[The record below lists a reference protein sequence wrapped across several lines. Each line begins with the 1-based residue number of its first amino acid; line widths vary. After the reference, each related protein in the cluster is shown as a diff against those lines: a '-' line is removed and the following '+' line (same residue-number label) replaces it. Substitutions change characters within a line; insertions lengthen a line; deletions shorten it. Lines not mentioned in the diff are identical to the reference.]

1 MKVALV
7 HYWLVGM
14 RGGEKVL
21 EALCQIFPEA
31 DIYTH
36 VYNPDSVSALLRKHT
51 IYTSFI
57 QKLPL
62 SRRYYQSYL
71 PLMPLALEQLDLRE
85 YDLIISSESG
95 PAKGVLTRPD
105 SLHIC
110 YCHSPM
116 RYLWDMYHDYKQQ
129 AGHIKRLLMPI
140 LTHYLRSWDQ
150 LSANRVDHF
159 IANSSFVAKRIEK
172 AYRRSSSVIHPPV
185 AINSF
190 SISDQQDDYYLM
202 VGQLTAYKK
211 PELAVEAF
219 RKNGKRLKI
228 IGNGELLNSLRQQ
241 APANVELLG
250 WQSTDT
256 IKQHYARCR
265 ALIFPGTEDFGIVPV
280 EAMAS
285 GRPVLAYAAGGALDS
300 IKAGESGLFFQQ
312 ATADALCALVEEFEA
327 SEPQFIA
334 KNIRN
339 WAEQFS
345 EDRFKARFLEHLQSW
360 MYNNA
365 K

>member
-21 EALCQIFPEA
+21 ETLCQIFPEA

-36 VYNPDSVSALLRKHT
+36 VYDPNSVSELLRKRT
-51 IYTSFI
+51 IHTSFI

-62 SRRYYQSYL
+62 AQRYYQSYL

-85 YDLIISSESG
+85 YDLIISTESG
-95 PAKGVLTRPD
+95 PAKGVITRPD
-105 SLHIC
+105 ALHIC
-110 YCHSPM
+110 YCFTPM

-129 AGHIKRLLMPI
+129 ASYIKRLFMPL

-150 LSANRVDHF
+150 ASANRVDHF
-159 IANSSFVAKRIEK
+159 VAISHFIAKRIEK
-172 AYRRSSSVIHPPV
+172 AYRRSSTIIYPPV

-256 IKQHYARCR
+256 IRQHYARCR

-285 GRPVLAYAAGGALDS
+285 GCPVLAYAAGGALDS
-300 IKAGESGLFFQQ
+300 IKAGESGLFFQH
-312 ATADALCALVEEFEA
+312 ATSDALCALVEEFEA
-327 SEPQFIA
+327 SESQFIA